1 MTTAQLR
8 PWSQI
13 VSLDHD
19 VESGNTAVAAY
30 AIDLGA
36 LVAGDPR
43 IPRVYRRPADFFA
56 VTHLTTGLRRLLNDV
71 LAGLIGGAGDRVLQ
85 LRSPFGGG
93 KSHTLAAL
101 YHAASD
107 YSALAGSVIRRV
119 TDPAGAED
127 GESWPDPGTVRIAV
141 FDGEKFDVQGR
152 IVEGQQVHT
161 MWGAVAAQ
169 LGRYD
174 AVAYHDANRIAPGG
188 DRIAKMLGDGPT
200 LILLDEVLKYLER
213 AGAEVV
219 GDSTLG
225 RQTQDFVQS
234 LSVEVARSARA
245 VLVYSLQAST
255 REALGNEALLAMLDH
270 LTSRV
275 DAKREP
281 VAGDEILPVLRRRL
295 LREPWPTADD
305 ARPVAEAYAAEIT
318 RMRAAH
324 AVDEASRRAAED
336 DRLAL
341 RDRIVAAYPFH
352 PALID
357 IMRERWA
364 SLPDFQRTRGA
375 LRFLAVCL
383 HTLKQA
389 NSAGPLLGPGDIA
402 IENDDVA
409 QAFFTEVGQREPFKA
424 VLERDFR
431 GPNARIGRIDERLGS
446 EHPELSGVRPAM
458 RIATA
463 ILAYSFGGLT
473 RRDEQGGEPIAT
485 GVTETELLSA
495 VVSPELDDITARA
508 VLNELRTQC
517 LFLHFDGAHYA
528 FKTTPNVTQL
538 LEDQAV
544 HVRPGEIE
552 EAIEVDLVARL
563 SGRHGAIVW
572 PRASQGIPDREPRFL
587 LAYLPLDFA
596 ALSDAGQE
604 QQAKAFFTQYG
615 DAPRRYRNGLGLAI
629 PSREPVDTLRRATR
643 YLKAIALLKG
653 RRQEFNLTSAQVNQL
668 NQRETTE
675 KTAFESAMRD
685 LYASVWLPAFSEA
698 GLTIEKVGLAGR
710 PLQATTVHERLN
722 ELLTAVSPPR
732 LFSTLRPAKI
742 VELLRLGIGAGEN
755 RAVGVDQVIAA
766 FYEVPGL
773 PRLESDAAI
782 RQAIAAGV
790 QERVFGLVGR
800 AGRDEVSRL
809 REASGYLVS
818 RRAVQIG
825 VAVPADSIEPAAA
838 FLIVPEAIESEAPPP
853 AFTPDQPQPAIGGA
867 TPTPSPTAITPGVTH
882 PTPGADRR
890 TSVRLAMRMT
900 RREIFASS
908 NALANLA
915 DKAGGIQ
922 VTVEAERADGFDPA
936 WLRNAVLEPLEEAD
950 VRVEEQ

>member
-1 MTTAQLR
+1 
-8 PWSQI
+8 
-13 VSLDHD
+13 
-19 VESGNTAVAAY
+19 
-30 AIDLGA
+30 
-36 LVAGDPR
+36 
-43 IPRVYRRPADFFA
+43 
-56 VTHLTTGLRRLLNDV
+56 
-71 LAGLIGGAGDRVLQ
+71 
-85 LRSPFGGG
+85 
-93 KSHTLAAL
+93 
-101 YHAASD
+101 
-107 YSALAGSVIRRV
+107 
-119 TDPAGAED
+119 
-127 GESWPDPGTVRIAV
+127 
-141 FDGEKFDVQGR
+141 
-152 IVEGQQVHT
+152 
-161 MWGAVAAQ
+161 
-169 LGRYD
+169 
-174 AVAYHDANRIAPGG
+174 
-188 DRIAKMLGDGPT
+188 
-200 LILLDEVLKYLER
+200 
-213 AGAEVV
+213 
-219 GDSTLG
+219 
-225 RQTQDFVQS
+225 
-234 LSVEVARSARA
+234 
-245 VLVYSLQAST
+245 
-255 REALGNEALLAMLDH
+255 
-270 LTSRV
+270 
-275 DAKREP
+275 
-281 VAGDEILPVLRRRL
+281 
-295 LREPWPTADD
+295 
-305 ARPVAEAYAAEIT
+305 
-318 RMRAAH
+318 MRAAH

-383 HTLKQA
+383 HALKQA
-389 NSAGPLLGPGDIA
+389 NTAGSLLGPGDIA

-431 GPNARIGRIDERLGS
+431 GPNARIGRIDERLGR

-508 VLNELRTQC
+508 VLNELRTQS

-544 HVRPGEIE
+544 HGRPREID
-552 EAIEVDLVARL
+552 EAIEADLVARL

-572 PRASQGIPDREPRFL
+572 PRTSQGIPDREPRFL

-596 ALSDAGQE
+596 ALSDTGQE
-604 QQAKAFFTQYG
+604 QQAKEFFTQYG

-629 PSREPVDTLRRATR
+629 PAREPVDTLRRAIR

-675 KTAFESAMRD
+675 KTALESAMRD

-698 GLTIEKVGLAGR
+698 GLAVEKVGLAGR
-710 PLQATTVHERLN
+710 PLQATTVHERLS

-742 VELLRLGIGAGEN
+742 VELLRLGIGDGEN
-755 RAVGVDQVIAA
+755 RTVGVDQVIAA

-773 PRLESDAAI
+773 PRLENDAAI

-790 QERVFGLVGR
+790 QERAFGLVGR
-800 AGRDEVSRL
+800 ANQAGRDEVTRL

-853 AFTPDQPQPAIGGA
+853 APTPDQPQPAVGGA
-867 TPTPSPTAITPGVTH
+867 TPSTGPTIVAPGATH
-882 PTPGADRR
+882 PTPGAGSDRH
-890 TSVRLAMRMT
+890 TTVRLAMRLT

-922 VTVEAERADGFDPA
+922 VTVEAEKADGFDPA

-950 VRVEEQ
+950 VRVEEG

>member
-8 PWSQI
+8 PWSQ
-13 VSLDHD
+13 VVTLDHD

-43 IPRVYRRPADFFA
+43 IPRVYRQPADFFA
-56 VTHLTTGLRRLLNDV
+56 VTHLTTGLRRLLSDV
-71 LAGLIGGAGDRVLQ
+71 LSGLTGGSGDRVLQ

-101 YHAASD
+101 YHAAND
-107 YSALAGSVIRRV
+107 WGAL
-119 TDPAGAED
+119 DLLPEGAAL
-127 GESWPDPGTVRIAV
+127 PRPGAVRIAV

-152 IVEGQQVHT
+152 LVAGQQVHT

-188 DRIAKMLGDGPT
+188 DRIAEMLGDGST

-281 VAGDEILPVLRRRL
+281 VSGDEILPVLRRRL
-295 LREPWPTADD
+295 LREPWPSTDD
-305 ARPVAEAYAAEIT
+305 TRPVAEAYAAEIT

-324 AVDEASRRAAED
+324 AVDEASRRSAED

-341 RDRIVAAYPFH
+341 RGRILAAYPFH
-352 PALID
+352 PVLID
-357 IMRERWA
+357 IIRERWA

-389 NSAGPLLGPGDIA
+389 NTASALLGPGDIA

-409 QAFFTEVGQREPFKA
+409 QTFFTEVGQREPFKA

-431 GPNARIGRIDERLGS
+431 GPNARIGRIDERLS
-446 EHPELSGVRPAM
+446 REHPELSGVRPAM

-544 HVRPGEIE
+544 HVRPRDRGGHRDRPRGP
-552 EAIEVDLVARL
+552 AKRPTRRHRL
-563 SGRHGAIVW
+563 AAHEPGHPR
-572 PRASQGIPDREPRFL
+572 PRA
-587 LAYLPLDFA
+587 ALPARVPA
-596 ALSDAGQE
+596 AG
-604 QQAKAFFTQYG
+604 
-615 DAPRRYRNGLGLAI
+615 
-629 PSREPVDTLRRATR
+629 LRRAERHRPGATGEGV
-643 YLKAIALLKG
+643 LNAV
-653 RRQEFNLTSAQVNQL
+653 RRRATPLP
-668 NQRETTE
+668 QR
-675 KTAFESAMRD
+675 A
-685 LYASVWLPAFSEA
+685 
-698 GLTIEKVGLAGR
+698 
-710 PLQATTVHERLN
+710 
-722 ELLTAVSPPR
+722 
-732 LFSTLRPAKI
+732 
-742 VELLRLGIGAGEN
+742 GAGDSG
-755 RAVGVDQVIAA
+755 A
-766 FYEVPGL
+766 
-773 PRLESDAAI
+773 
-782 RQAIAAGV
+782 
-790 QERVFGLVGR
+790 R
-800 AGRDEVSRL
+800 AG
-809 REASGYLVS
+809 
-818 RRAVQIG
+818 
-825 VAVPADSIEPAAA
+825 
-838 FLIVPEAIESEAPPP
+838 
-853 AFTPDQPQPAIGGA
+853 
-867 TPTPSPTAITPGVTH
+867 
-882 PTPGADRR
+882 
-890 TSVRLAMRMT
+890 
-900 RREIFASS
+900 
-908 NALANLA
+908 
-915 DKAGGIQ
+915 
-922 VTVEAERADGFDPA
+922 
-936 WLRNAVLEPLEEAD
+936 
-950 VRVEEQ
+950 

>member
-8 PWSQI
+8 PWSQV

-43 IPRVYRRPADFFA
+43 IPRVYRQPADFFA
-56 VTHLTTGLRRLLNDV
+56 VTHLTSGLRRLLSDV
-71 LAGLIGGAGDRVLQ
+71 LSGLTGGSGDRVLQ

-101 YHAASD
+101 YHAAND
-107 YSALAGSVIRRV
+107 RGALDLLPECAALPR
-119 TDPAGAED
+119 PGA
-127 GESWPDPGTVRIAV
+127 VRIAV

-152 IVEGQQVHT
+152 LVEGQQVYT

-174 AVAYHDANRIAPGG
+174 AIAYHDANRIAPGG
-188 DRIAKMLGDGPT
+188 DRIAEMLGDGPT

-281 VAGDEILPVLRRRL
+281 VSGDEILPVLRRRL
-295 LREPWPTADD
+295 LREPWPSADD
-305 ARPVAEAYAAEIT
+305 TRPVAEAYAAEIT

-324 AVDEASRRAAED
+324 GVDEASRRAAED

-341 RDRIVAAYPFH
+341 RDRILAAYPFH

-383 HTLKQA
+383 YTLKQA
-389 NSAGPLLGPGDIA
+389 NTASALLGPGDIA
-402 IENDDVA
+402 IEKDDVV

-431 GPNARIGRIDERLGS
+431 GPNARIGRIDERLS
-446 EHPELSGVRPAM
+446 REHPELSGVRPAM

-544 HVRPGEIE
+544 HVRPREIE
-552 EAIEVDLVARL
+552 DAIEADLVARL

-572 PRASQGIPDREPRFL
+572 PRTSQGIPDREPRFL

-596 ALSDAGQE
+596 ALSDTGQE
-604 QQAKAFFTQYG
+604 QQAKKFFTLYG

-629 PSREPVDTLRRATR
+629 PGREPVDTLRRATR

-685 LYASVWLPAFSEA
+685 LYASVWLPVFSEI
-698 GLTIEKVGLAGR
+698 GLAIEKVGLAGR
-710 PLQATTVHERLN
+710 PLQATTVHERLS
-722 ELLTAVSPPR
+722 ELLTVVSPPR
-732 LFSTLRPAKI
+732 LFSSLRPGKI
-742 VELLRLGIGAGEN
+742 VELLRLGVGADEN

-790 QERVFGLVGR
+790 QEHAFGLVGR
-800 AGRDEVSRL
+800 ASQTGRDEVSRL

-818 RRAVQIG
+818 PRAVQIG
-825 VAVPADSIEPAAA
+825 VPVPADNIEPAAA
-838 FLIVPEAIESEAPPP
+838 FIIVPEAIESEAPPIP
-853 AFTPDQPQPAIGGA
+853 TPYQPQPTVGGA
-867 TPTPSPTAITPGVTH
+867 TPSPGPTVVAPGITRS
-882 PTPGADRR
+882 TPGAGTDRR
-890 TSVRLAMRMT
+890 TAVRLAMRMT
-900 RREIFASS
+900 RREIFASA

-915 DKAGGIQ
+915 DKAGSIQ
-922 VTVEAERADGFDPA
+922 VTVEAEKADGFDPA
-936 WLRNAVLEPLEEAD
+936 WLHNAVLEPLEEAD
-950 VRVEEQ
+950 VRVEEQE